1 MRATAFA
8 FLLMTGTFLSCDS
21 NDDDMK
27 IEDVPATVREALL
40 SSFPEATGIDWEKK
54 GEDYEADF
62 DVDRVDH
69 NAMLNASGTVLK
81 HKYDIPETDLPEAI
95 RATISQNYADHKI
108 DDPEVLVQNG
118 DTLYQVELDHMTS
131 MDEKLVFSAD
141 GQKVDQA
148 YWD

>member
-40 SSFPEATGIDWEKK
+40 STFPEATGIDWEKK

-95 RATISQNYADHKI
+95 RATISQNYANHKI

>member
-95 RATISQNYADHKI
+95 RATISQNYANHKI